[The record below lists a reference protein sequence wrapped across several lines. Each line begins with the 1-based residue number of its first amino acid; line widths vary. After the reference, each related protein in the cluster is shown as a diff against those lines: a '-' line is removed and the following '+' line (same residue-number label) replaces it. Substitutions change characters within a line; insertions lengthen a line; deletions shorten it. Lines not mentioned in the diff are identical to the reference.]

1 MASMPDGAP
10 ASFYAFP
17 AAYNRRRSSVVV
29 SGTSVR
35 RPYGM
40 LRVPSSGEFEF
51 VPSRRMDYELE
62 LGFFVSKPVDYGKV
76 IKGADEA
83 KEHIFGFVLLNDWS
97 ARDVQFTEMIPLGPV
112 NGKASATTISPWVV
126 TLDALKGMEE
136 VIGDEMA
143 RERMAKL
150 PPHLRHDSAE
160 QTWSINVEVALKRKG
175 YKIPVT
181 LAQSDLK
188 TFVLVTGADFGS
200 PGVVGMWIADWRS
213 AGDWNNFFSS
223 EGVIAVFLLEL
234 LARGEW
240 SRNEAFS
247 DVEWG

>member
-1 MASMPDGAP
+1 MAGIPNGAP

-17 AAYNRRRSSVVV
+17 AAYNRRSSSVVV

-40 LRVPSSGEFEF
+40 LRVPSSSGEFEF

-62 LGFFVSKPVDYGKV
+62 LGFFVSKPAEYGKV

-97 ARDVQFTEMIPLGPV
+97 ARDVQFTEMIPLGPF

-136 VIGDEMA
+136 VIGDEIA

-175 YKIPVT
+175 YKIPFT

-188 TFVLVTGADFGS
+188 TLYWSPAQMLAHQAS
-200 PGVVGMWIADWRS
+200 PGC
-213 AGDWNNFFSS
+213 
-223 EGVIAVFLLEL
+223 
-234 LARGEW
+234 
-240 SRNEAFS
+240 
-247 DVEWG
+247 